1 MIENPLYPRL
11 AADGLTPADFDAA
24 LAAHPPKDPAERHDL
39 IRLEDIAADE
49 YRLLPAER
57 FTLYASSI
65 FAGIGFY
72 VVEMDGETGY
82 RFAGAA
88 CFSQVVL
95 PLALSGAAKARI
107 GLRHVFESALVEGC
121 LAFINGVRVVCAVE
135 PGKDGPAALIVD
147 IPDAELLGGQAAVL
161 TLVPPGHIPIEDG
174 RRKVCF
180 AMTEITVGGA
190 DAGRVAI
197 AEAGRA
203 IYMPVLERAPS
214 DLKADWA
221 ALAEHLSRSGRQK

>member
-1 MIENPLYPRL
+1 MIENPLYPSL
-11 AADGLTPADFDAA
+11 AAEGVTLADFEAA
-24 LAAHPPKDPAERHDL
+24 LTAHPPDDPAERHEL

-49 YRLLPAER
+49 YRLLPAET
-57 FTLYASSI
+57 FTLYAASV

-88 CFSQVVL
+88 KFSQVLL
-95 PLALSGAAKARI
+95 PLALEGPARARI
-107 GLRHVFESALVEGC
+107 GLRHVFDPALAENC

-135 PGKDGPAALIVD
+135 AGESGPAALIVD

-161 TLVPPGHIPIEDG
+161 TLVPPGHIPIEEG
-174 RRKVCF
+174 RRRVCF
-180 AMTEITVGGA
+180 AVTEVTVAPASA
-190 DAGRVAI
+190 DRAA
-197 AEAGRA
+197 AASAGRA

-214 DLKADWA
+214 DLREDWA
-221 ALAEHLSRSGRQK
+221 ALADKLARGR